1 MKSYEMEDKLI
12 EYLDDALTAE
22 QRVEVEELLTH
33 SPEFRQTLEELKI
46 VMHSIDHPPAF
57 QPSENLKNNFD
68 SFLQKI
74 STKQTNQKNQS
85 TADDVTIISLQKPK
99 NNIRRTFLQLAAAA
113 AILLLGIF
121 VGKNI
126 GNEKPVTQE
135 QFATLE
141 SKMLQ
146 LLEKEK
152 STSAR
157 IKAVNISYEL
167 QNPNSEIIDALIQ
180 TMNIDK
186 STNVRIAAMEALYEF
201 VDNPKVRTA
210 LCETLPIQT
219 NPMMQISIIKALVN
233 LKEEKAVEYFENLI
247 QQHHTNEE
255 VKDVAQMAIF
265 KMT

>member
-1 MKSYEMEDKLI
+1 MNSHEIEDKLI
-12 EYLDDALTAE
+12 DYLDDALTAE
-22 QRVEVEELLTH
+22 GRAEVEQILAT
-33 SPEFRQTLEELKI
+33 SPKIRQTLEELKI
-46 VMHSIDHPPAF
+46 VMHSMDNAPSL
-57 QPSENLKNNFD
+57 QPSNNLKNNFD
-68 SFLQKI
+68 SFLQKTI
-74 STKQTNQKNQS
+74 ANQAKEKNHSTKNDTGI
-85 TADDVTIISLQKPK
+85 VHLQKSK
-99 NNIRRTFLQLAAAA
+99 NNPFRIFLQVAAAA

-121 VGKNI
+121 VGRNMPI
-126 GNEKPVTQE
+126 EKPVSQE

-186 STNVRIAAMEALYEF
+186 STNVRMAAMEALYEF
-201 VDNPKVRTA
+201 ADNPKVRTA
-210 LCETLPIQT
+210 LCETLRIQT
-219 NPMMQISIIKALVN
+219 NPMIQISIIKTLVH

-247 QQHHTNEE
+247 EENDTNEE

-265 KMT
+265 KMM